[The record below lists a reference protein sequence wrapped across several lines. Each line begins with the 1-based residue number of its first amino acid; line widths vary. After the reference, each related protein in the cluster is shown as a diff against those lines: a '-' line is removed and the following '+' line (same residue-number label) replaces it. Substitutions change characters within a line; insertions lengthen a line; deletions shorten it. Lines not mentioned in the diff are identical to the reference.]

1 MPYAGTYNPSPATVI
16 EIHHVEEQVLVTEEI
31 PTNSLGD
38 VEPKMKLTGR
48 VKQIQLAGA
57 ILDVGLEECDAV
69 LHISQIRH
77 KRVKNVR
84 DVLEEGQTIEV
95 WVRNVDKENQR
106 LNVTMIQPPEVSWED
121 LEPGQVYKGK
131 VIRLEKF
138 GVFVDIGAERPGL
151 VHISELAHDYVK
163 TPGEV
168 VERGDEVEVKVI
180 GVNLKKNQIDL
191 SMKALQASP
200 ETEAFSDEPAE
211 ELPTAMALALKR
223 AMEGNEEEERGSD
236 SAKSKK
242 QREDAQQ
249 AEIIQRALERQQQR
263 N

>member
-1 MPYAGTYNPSPATVI
+1 M
-16 EIHHVEEQVLVTEEI
+16 LVTEEI
-31 PTNSLGD
+31 PTISLGD
-38 VEPKMKLTGR
+38 VEPKMKLTGQ

-84 DVLEEGQTIEV
+84 DVLEEGQKVEV

-106 LNVTMIQPPEVSWED
+106 LDVTMIQPAAVSWND
-121 LEPGQVYKGK
+121 LEAGQVYMGK

-163 TPGEV
+163 TPSEV
-168 VERGDEVEVKVI
+168 VERGQEIEVKVL
-180 GVNLKKNQIDL
+180 GVNLQKNQIDL
-191 SMKALQASP
+191 SMKALHSAP
-200 ETEAFSDEPAE
+200 EAESFSNEPE
-211 ELPTAMALALKR
+211 EQLPTAMALALKR
-223 AMEGNEEEERGSD
+223 AMEGSDEEPVDNSD
-236 SAKSKK
+236 NTKK
-242 QREDAQQ
+242 QREDAEQ
-249 AEIIQRALERQQQR
+249 AEIIRRALERQQQS

>member
-1 MPYAGTYNPSPATVI
+1 M
-16 EIHHVEEQVLVTEEI
+16 TEEI
-31 PTNSLGD
+31 PTISLGD
-38 VEPKMKLTGR
+38 IEPKMKLTGR

-84 DVLEEGQTIEV
+84 DVLDEGQSVEV

-106 LNVTMIQPPEVSWED
+106 LNVTMIQPPDVSWND
-121 LEPGQVYKGK
+121 LKEGQVYTGK

-168 VERGDEVEVKVI
+168 VERGEEVEVKVI

-191 SMKALQASP
+191 SMKALQSASQA
-200 ETEAFSDEPAE
+200 ESFGDEPE
-211 ELPTAMALALKR
+211 EQLPTAMALALKR
-223 AMEGNEEEERGSD
+223 AMKGSEEEGD
-236 SAKSKK
+236 HKAAGTKQPKK
-242 QREDAQQ
+242 HAEDAEQ
-249 AEIIQRALERQQQR
+249 AEIIQRALERQQQSG
-263 N
+263 